1 MERSSK
7 INDFDGL
14 EVLKVNNQKS
24 SFPEHFHET
33 FCVSLIHDGI
43 ETIKMGDNLLYTEK
57 NYISINNPYEIHA
70 NPIVE
75 KTITNSFTTLYLS
88 PDLVDSILNQKD
100 VTFAH
105 QQMAGTELV
114 EIFSRIVSNIKQRFI
129 PEIEQNLFNLLHAF
143 KIEPKGVLDKKKI
156 SDRKWTDVLSFI
168 DNHLENKISLE
179 ILAKFMNM
187 EKFSFAKEFREKYGL
202 SPINY
207 FMMKKIFRIK
217 GLITKTTN
225 FTQLAYQFD
234 FSDQAHFSK
243 QFKRYIGLS
252 PSAYKKQL

>member
-1 MERSSK
+1 MEKRNK
-7 INDFDGL
+7 ITDLDGL
-14 EVLKVNNQKS
+14 EVLNVSNQKS
-24 SFPEHFHET
+24 SFPKHFHET

-43 ETIKMGDNLLYTEK
+43 EAIQMEDNLLYTEK
-57 NYISINNPYEIHA
+57 GYISINNPYEIHA

-88 PDLVDSILNQKD
+88 PDLVNSILNQKD
-100 VTFAH
+100 VAFSH
-105 QQMAGTELV
+105 QQMTNKGLV
-114 EIFSRIVSNIKQRFI
+114 ETFMRISKNIKQRFL
-129 PEIEQNLFNLLHAF
+129 PEIEQDLSHLLNTF
-143 KIEPKGVLDKKKI
+143 KIGSNGILDQKKY
-156 SDRKWTDVLSFI
+156 SNSKWRDVLLFI
-168 DNHLENKISLE
+168 DHHLESKISLE
-179 ILAKFMNM
+179 VLAKFMNM
-187 EKFSFAKEFREKYGL
+187 EKFTFAKEFREKYGL

-217 GLITKTTN
+217 GSITKTTN
-225 FTQLAYQFD
+225 LTQLAYQFD